1 VYDKVFYSVTAR
13 EIILEW
19 DKNCLQVRFFPT
31 GLELAFFEEDLDL
44 LA

>member
-1 VYDKVFYSVTAR
+1 
-13 EIILEW
+13 LEW

-31 GLELAFFEEDLDL
+31 ELGLGLGLASFEEDLDSDLDL